1 MISSVSEN
9 RSVTPFN
16 AFVAWSQRRFGKAIS
31 KYGYALLTRRIG
43 EQDIY
48 FLNFGYEEDPPMGIP
63 LSPSDEPDR
72 YSIQLYHRTAA
83 QVDLKGKD
91 VLEVSCGHGGAASYI
106 TRTMHPT
113 RYVGLDYNP
122 KGIEFCQ
129 RKHRLPG
136 LEFVHGDAENLPFPD
151 ESFDAV
157 VNVEA
162 AHLYPDYPRF
172 LREVYRVLRPGGHF
186 LYADLHHRND
196 VAKWEADM
204 AACPLRMVAER
215 SIDEEVVRG
224 LRLNSP
230 RFNELIDRALPKP
243 FRKMARDVA
252 PVEGGRSY
260 EEAKRGD
267 LSYRI
272 FLFVKD

>member
-1 MISSVSEN
+1 MCEGYAVSE
-9 RSVTPFN
+9 RQRPFN
-16 AFVAWSQRRFGKAIS
+16 ALVGWSQRHFGKAIS
-31 KYGYALLTRRIG
+31 KYGYAMMTRRMG
-43 EQDIY
+43 EADIY

-63 LSPSDEPDR
+63 LDPADEPDR

-83 QVDLKGKD
+83 QTDLAGKE

-106 TRTMHPT
+106 TRTMRPA

-122 KGIEFCQ
+122 SGIAYCR

-136 LEFVHGDAENLPFPD
+136 LEFVHGDAENLPFSD
-151 ESFDAV
+151 ASFDALI
-157 VNVEA
+157 NVEA

-172 LREVYRVLRPGGHF
+172 LSEVHRVLRPGGHF

-196 VAKWEADM
+196 VPRWEADM
-204 AACPLRMVAER
+204 AASQLRKVAER
-215 SIDEEVVRG
+215 DINDEVLRG

-230 RFNELIDRALPKP
+230 RFNKMIDTVLPKP
-243 FRKMARDVA
+243 LRGLGRDVA

-260 EEAKRGD
+260 EEAKRGE

-272 FLFVKD
+272 FMFVKD